1 MTDESARAELERLLP
16 MSYELNEIFWGEGLP
31 YVDDGSVN
39 RYMPVSPDC
48 PYKSVDEILDEASK
62 IFSPE
67 YLEDIKG
74 AIFTDGDGFEPRY
87 FDLNGVLMVDKTNK
101 GFGVKGNVLVETAT
115 IKKQNRAMCIVNA
128 EYADGGKN
136 EISLVLIDDVWYLN
150 SPSY

>member
-1 MTDESARAELERLLP
+1 
-16 MSYELNEIFWGEGLP
+16 
-31 YVDDGSVN
+31 
-39 RYMPVSPDC
+39 
-48 PYKSVDEILDEASK
+48 
-62 IFSPE
+62 
-67 YLEDIKG
+67 
-74 AIFTDGDGFEPRY
+74 
-87 FDLNGVLMVDKTNK
+87 MVDKTNK